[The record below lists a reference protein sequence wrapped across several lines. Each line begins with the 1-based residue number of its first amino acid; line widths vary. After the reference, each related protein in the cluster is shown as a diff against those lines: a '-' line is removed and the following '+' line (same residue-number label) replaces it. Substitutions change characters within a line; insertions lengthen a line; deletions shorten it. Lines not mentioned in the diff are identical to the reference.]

1 MQTCRSST
9 GRRSP
14 VPGPGYFRQRYRPPD
29 STDSPPW
36 RCGSG
41 GGPDI
46 DGSLQRGLTGNRRGT
61 NHIGLKHST
70 DILRRIELGWH
81 QPRIFNRLLLPL
93 SWLYC
98 ALAVLVR
105 LSWRIGL
112 RRPERVGVPVLV
124 VGNLTVGGTGKT
136 PLVIALAVHFRSI
149 GCRPGIVS
157 RGYGGR
163 NSAEPHGVTGSDTPA
178 TVGDEALLLQRHSG
192 VPVVVCADRV
202 AAARHLVDRDG
213 CNLIISDDGLQHHR
227 LHRDLDIVVVDTM
240 RGFGNGWCLPAG
252 PLREPKSM
260 LRRADIKVFNGAG
273 AMDKD
278 QEFGMIMEGAEAH
291 SLRDR
296 VRKLPL
302 AGLAG
307 DPVHAVAGIGNPER
321 FFRHL
326 EDAGLA
332 VVRHEFP
339 DHHTYT
345 ESDFGFAGDDSVI
358 LMTEKDAV
366 KCDHLE
372 IAGDVF
378 CVPVAARISPGFFAA
393 VHRHLDL
400 GSTPRNPEP

>member
-1 MQTCRSST
+1 MK
-9 GRRSP
+9 
-14 VPGPGYFRQRYRPPD
+14 
-29 STDSPPW
+29 
-36 RCGSG
+36 
-41 GGPDI
+41 
-46 DGSLQRGLTGNRRGT
+46 L
-61 NHIGLKHST
+61 ST

-81 QPRIFNRLLLPL
+81 QPRIVNRLLLPL

-98 ALAVLVR
+98 VLVVLVR

-112 RRPERVGVPVLV
+112 RRPKRVGVPVCV

-136 PLVIALAVHFRSI
+136 PLVLALAVHFRSS
-149 GCRPGIVS
+149 GCRPGIIS

-163 NSAEPHGVTGSDTPA
+163 TSAVPHRVTDSDTPA

-202 AAARHLVDRDG
+202 AAARHLADCDD

-227 LHRDLDIVVVDTM
+227 LHRDLDIVVIDTM

-252 PLREPKSM
+252 PLREPKSV
-260 LRRADIKVFNGAG
+260 LRHADIRVFNGAET
-273 AMDKD
+273 MDNGE
-278 QEFGMIMEGAEAH
+278 EFGMIMEGNEVH

-307 DPVHAVAGIGNPER
+307 GPVHAVAGIGNPER

-326 EDAGLA
+326 EGAGLA
-332 VVRHEFP
+332 VARHAFP
-339 DHHTYT
+339 DHHVYT
-345 ESDFGFAGDDSVI
+345 ESDFGFADDDSMI

-366 KCDHLE
+366 KCDNLE

-378 CVPVAARISPGFFAA
+378 FVPVAARISPGFF
-393 VHRHLDL
+393 VTVQRHLDL
-400 GSTPRNPEP
+400 QPPPPGP